1 VEIGAL
7 IWGLH
12 VDDLLWQILHELMG
26 YMGHKVWLP
35 RHHWAMKGV
44 RVTTVARG
52 SSSFTDLRLTISE
65 LKMYTGTVQ
74 D

>member
-1 VEIGAL
+1 
-7 IWGLH
+7 
-12 VDDLLWQILHELMG
+12 MG

-35 RHHWAMKGV
+35 RHHWAMKRV
-44 RVTTVARG
+44 RVTIVARG